1 MSGKDFI
8 CCCRPENEAGRF
20 KLIILFFQSL
30 ETFLFK
36 EEMTLIKNI
45 VKYNADL
52 SKVFKNLSFMK
63 SNPENSNVL
72 YGVSIN
78 KCRLL
83 YDPQACQRFAVHQI
97 TCFLSQCLKID
108 QKCLI
113 IWGCERSELLL
124 FLSNFTSV
132 GAF

>member
-1 MSGKDFI
+1 
-8 CCCRPENEAGRF
+8 
-20 KLIILFFQSL
+20 
-30 ETFLFK
+30 
-36 EEMTLIKNI
+36 MTLIKNI

-113 IWGCERSELLL
+113 FLMRAERATYLILLQLAL
-124 FLSNFTSV
+124 FRYTTLTLV